1 MAFIHSIKLRLDFR
15 VRRYR
20 RIRKHA
26 SCKNSYIYFAKSEC
40 YNKNFRSKEA
50 CRKSFIVMNIE
61 EIREY
66 CLSKLGVTEGFP
78 FNDTALVFK
87 VAGKMFAL
95 LDLSE
100 EQSGISLK
108 CDPELAIELR
118 EQHPEV
124 TPAWHFN
131 KKHWNSVWLRGSVTD
146 RLLMEWIDHSYGLV
160 VESLPKSE
168 KEKL

>member
-1 MAFIHSIKLRLDFR
+1 
-15 VRRYR
+15 
-20 RIRKHA
+20 
-26 SCKNSYIYFAKSEC
+26 
-40 YNKNFRSKEA
+40 
-50 CRKSFIVMNIE
+50 MNIE

-66 CLSKLGVTEGFP
+66 CLSKADVTESLP

-95 LDLSE
+95 LDLSVD
-100 EQSGISLK
+100 GRGLSLK

-131 KKHWNSVWLRGSVTD
+131 KQHWNGVDITGSVHD
-146 RLLMEWIDHSYGLV
+146 DLIIEWIDHSYEIV
-160 VESLPKSE
+160 RASLPKS
-168 KEKL
+168 KT

>member
-1 MAFIHSIKLRLDFR
+1 
-15 VRRYR
+15 
-20 RIRKHA
+20 
-26 SCKNSYIYFAKSEC
+26 
-40 YNKNFRSKEA
+40 
-50 CRKSFIVMNIE
+50 MNIE

-66 CLSKLGVTEGFP
+66 CIVKPGVTEGFP

-87 VAGKMFAL
+87 VMGKMFAV

-100 EQSGISLK
+100 EARGITLK

-131 KKHWNSVWLRGSVTD
+131 KEHWNTVKFNQAGND
-146 RLLMEWIDHSYGLV
+146 DLMEWINHSYDLV
-160 VESLPKSE
+160 RNSLTK
-168 KEKL
+168 KEQEHIKNID

>member
-1 MAFIHSIKLRLDFR
+1 
-15 VRRYR
+15 
-20 RIRKHA
+20 
-26 SCKNSYIYFAKSEC
+26 
-40 YNKNFRSKEA
+40 
-50 CRKSFIVMNIE
+50 MNIE

-66 CLSKLGVTEGFP
+66 CIAKPGVTEGLP

-100 EQSGISLK
+100 EARGLTLK
-108 CDPELAIELR
+108 CDPERAIELR

-131 KKHWNSVWLRGSVTD
+131 KQHWNGIDLRGNINEHQ
-146 RLLMEWIDHSYGLV
+146 LKELIDHSYSII
-160 VESLPKSE
+160 VESLPRSKREMLGSS
-168 KEKL
+168 

>member
-1 MAFIHSIKLRLDFR
+1 
-15 VRRYR
+15 
-20 RIRKHA
+20 
-26 SCKNSYIYFAKSEC
+26 
-40 YNKNFRSKEA
+40 
-50 CRKSFIVMNIE
+50 MNIE

-66 CLSKLGVTEGFP
+66 CIAKPGVTEGLP

-100 EQSGISLK
+100 ESRGITLK
-108 CDPELAIELR
+108 CNPELAIEIR

-131 KKHWNSVWLRGSVTD
+131 KVHWNGVDLQGSISYTQ
-146 RLLMEWIDHSYGLV
+146 LKEWIDHSYNIV
-160 VESLPKSE
+160 VGSLPKSKRE
-168 KEKL
+168 TIK